1 LLGIQNEIN
10 RIKQEVNTQAAL
22 IAQITSVLD
31 SKMSGGSAGDD
42 ITVAMSTISNN
53 TTALRELLDTV
64 NGLPGAEGGI
74 ELPTLTNE
82 GVAGDLLQGKELI
95 DADGRVVTGTMPIYS
110 GEDFYL
116 DIETTSHYLEQGF
129 YEDTRIT
136 IYPEEKTV
144 TPSYLSQIITPTA
157 GKVLSNV
164 TVHPIPNKYQD
175 VSYVDATA
183 QQVLEGYTI
192 VDSDGV
198 VIEGTMPIC
207 DSNDDILD
215 TTTTTHMIPE
225 GYHEGD
231 GSVSIVLEEK
241 TVTPTAV
248 QQIITPS
255 SGKVLSKVT
264 VEAASGGTNEDSDT
278 LDGLLDRTLT
288 SITNDRITKLG
299 QYAFSYNQTL
309 EYASF
314 PNVTHMSTRVFGNA
328 TALKELYLP
337 NMSNYTYQYMC
348 AYCIA
353 LTTVDVKKASYISSY
368 SFYGCT
374 SLTRLEFERAN
385 TIATNAFNGSSKLET
400 LILRMDFVP
409 TLGGTNAFTGT
420 KIASGNGYIYVPSSL
435 LESYRTASVWSTYSD
450 QFRAI
455 EDWPDICG

>member
-1 LLGIQNEIN
+1 MGIQNEIN

-144 TPSYLSQIITPTA
+144 TPTKSTQDIIPA
-157 GKVLSNV
+157 GGNVLSKV
-164 TVHPIPNKYQD
+164 TVEAIPNQYQD
-175 VSYVDATA
+175 VSEVTA
-183 QQVLEGYTI
+183 YKWAVLEGSKF
-192 VDSDGV
+192 VDVEGNV
-198 VIEGTMPIC
+198 VEGTIPIC
-207 DSNDDILD
+207 DSYEAILD
-215 TTTTTHMIPE
+215 ATFTTHMIPE

-288 SITNDRITKLG
+288 SITNGRITKLG

-348 AYCIA
+348 AYCTA